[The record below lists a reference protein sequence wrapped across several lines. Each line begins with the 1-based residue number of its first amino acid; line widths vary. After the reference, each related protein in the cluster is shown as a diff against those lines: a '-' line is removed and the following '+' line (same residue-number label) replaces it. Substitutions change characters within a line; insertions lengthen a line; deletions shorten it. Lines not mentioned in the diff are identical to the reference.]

1 MANKNNDLSKN
12 QEKDSTSVKSH
23 MESEGAADND
33 AKISEDKPSRA
44 AQKTARPIT
53 SKLSTAAIILSLL
66 IGGALIYKVQ
76 QMNDKYQSKIGELQK
91 QLVQSQQ
98 AINAEL
104 ANTQQQTLDQA
115 KQINLKTETSLEQ
128 QQKSIRSLQVELSD
142 VKGRSPNDWLLAE
155 ADYLIK
161 LAGRKLFFEHDT
173 ISATRLMESAD
184 QRIATLND
192 PSLDA
197 LRKSI
202 AKDIVKLKATPK
214 FDREGLA
221 LKLMALQQQ
230 VDTLPLTH
238 SFASDIKKEERKSVS
253 EDINDWKTNLL
264 ISVKDFSK
272 DFIKVRS
279 IEGNI
284 TPLLSPQ
291 QHFYLTENLK
301 AKLETAIR
309 AIYVEE
315 QDIYSRAL
323 DIADQWTNTYFN
335 NDEISVQSFHNAL
348 KQLAAENITVEYPE
362 KLEAQQQ
369 IAEIIQERLS
379 RQVTTV
385 IAEDK

>member
-1 MANKNNDLSKN
+1 MANKNNDLQKT
-12 QEKDSTSVKSH
+12 QEKNSSNEKSLT
-23 MESEGAADND
+23 ESEGTAVRDE
-33 AKISEDKPSRA
+33 KMSEDQPSKSTK
-44 AQKTARPIT
+44 KTGRPTT
-53 SKLSTAAIILSLL
+53 SKLSIAAIILSLV
-66 IGGALIYKVQ
+66 IGGTLVYQVKQI
-76 QMNDKYQSKIGELQK
+76 NDQYQSKIGELQN
-91 QLVQSQQ
+91 QLAQSQQ
-98 AINAEL
+98 AISAEL
-104 ANTQQQTLDQA
+104 ANTQKQTLDQA
-115 KQINLKTETSLEQ
+115 KQINFKTETSLEQ
-128 QQKSIRSLQVELSD
+128 QQKSIESLQMELSD
-142 VKGRSPNDWLLAE
+142 VKGRRPNDWLLAE

-192 PSLDA
+192 PSLA
-197 LRKSI
+197 VLRKSI

-230 VDTLPLTH
+230 VDTLPLTY
-238 SFASDIKKEERKSVS
+238 SFVSDIKKEERKSVS

-264 ISVKDFSK
+264 ISIKDFSK

-279 IEGNI
+279 TEGNI

-291 QHFYLTENLK
+291 QHFYLKENLK

-309 AIYVEE
+309 AVYVEE
-315 QDIYSRAL
+315 QDIYSKAL
-323 DIADQWTNTYFN
+323 NIADQWANTYFN
-335 NDEISVQSFHNAL
+335 NDEISVQSFHRSL
-348 KQLAAENITVEYPE
+348 KQLATKTITVDYPE

-369 IAEIIQERLS
+369 IADIIQERLS

>member
-1 MANKNNDLSKN
+1 MANKNNDLQKN
-12 QEKDSTSVKSH
+12 QEKNSSNEKSLT
-23 MESEGAADND
+23 ESEGTAVRDE
-33 AKISEDKPSRA
+33 KMSEDQPSKSTK
-44 AQKTARPIT
+44 KTGRPTT
-53 SKLSTAAIILSLL
+53 SKLSIAAVILSLV
-66 IGGALIYKVQ
+66 IGGTLVYQVKQI
-76 QMNDKYQSKIGELQK
+76 NDQYQSKIGELQN
-91 QLVQSQQ
+91 QLAQSQQ
-98 AINAEL
+98 AISAEL
-104 ANTQQQTLDQA
+104 ANTQKQTLDQA
-115 KQINLKTETSLEQ
+115 KQINFKTETSLEQ
-128 QQKSIRSLQVELSD
+128 QQKSIESLQMELSD
-142 VKGRSPNDWLLAE
+142 VKGRRPNDWLLAE

-192 PSLDA
+192 PSLA
-197 LRKSI
+197 VLRKSI

-230 VDTLPLTH
+230 VDTLPLTY
-238 SFASDIKKEERKSVS
+238 SFVSDIKKEERKSVS

-264 ISVKDFSK
+264 ISIKDFSK

-279 IEGNI
+279 TEGNI

-291 QHFYLTENLK
+291 QHFYLKENLK

-309 AIYVEE
+309 AVYVEE
-315 QDIYSRAL
+315 QDIYSKAL
-323 DIADQWTNTYFN
+323 NIADQWANTYFN
-335 NDEISVQSFHNAL
+335 NDEISVQSFHRSL
-348 KQLAAENITVEYPE
+348 KQLATKTITVDYPE

-369 IAEIIQERLS
+369 IADIIQERLS